1 MALDHL
7 ELGNLYYEK
16 GGVLQIKFLG
26 TVLHMAQQI
35 KGGGYPTPTAE
46 QTAWAN
52 ATIGATSS
60 DREKEARSAM
70 EWGLVNNTTLQETGE
85 NATDSDLDY
94 IVAEY
99 AKTYSG

>member
-1 MALDHL
+1 MALTRL

-16 GGVLQIKFLG
+16 GGILEKKFLG

-35 KGGGYPTPTAE
+35 KGGGYPSPTAE

-52 ATIGATSS
+52 ATIGTTSA
-60 DREKEARSAM
+60 DREKEARAAM
-70 EWGLVNNTTLQETGE
+70 EWGLVNNTALQAAGE
-85 NATDSDLDY
+85 DATDSDLDY

-99 AKTYSG
+99 AKTYVG